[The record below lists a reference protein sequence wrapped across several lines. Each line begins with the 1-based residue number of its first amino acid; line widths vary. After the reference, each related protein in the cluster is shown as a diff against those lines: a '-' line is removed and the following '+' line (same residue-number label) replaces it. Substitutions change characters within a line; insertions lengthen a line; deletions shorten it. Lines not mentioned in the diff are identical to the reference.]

1 MEITGR
7 WFAVALV
14 AGAVIRAAAL
24 SLPGTGDVDIWKI
37 WSYNAAMHPTEVYGV
52 GGTPTERRVI
62 SLHGATTT
70 VNYPPLAMYELG
82 AIGRVYLAV
91 YDRQFPDTLAL
102 TATIK
107 GAVVLSEA
115 ALIALM
121 FVALRRL
128 ASLGIAR
135 WAVAAYWLNPAS
147 VLTGSALGY
156 IDPFLVLPAVGGIVA
171 ALFGWPLAAGALAAA
186 AVLTKPQA
194 IMIAP
199 AIALAVWN
207 VDDPRPALVRLAVAL
222 AGAAL
227 MAAALVG
234 PVIAAGAWPNM
245 LLALSRLGHQD
256 MLSGNAC
263 NLWWIVGYV
272 VRAAYAVPDRG
283 VWAAFIAPA
292 RILGISNLIDLGYP
306 NARIVGTV
314 MTAAVGAWGLWT
326 ARRARDF
333 WLLAALGGF
342 LVHVYATLAAQV
354 HENHL
359 FVAVPLLAIAAAGR
373 RGFTQIFVAVSAIVA
388 LNLNIFYGIS
398 EGVGY
403 AIPRDVTLID
413 LSVVLA
419 AANCAA
425 LLWHAR
431 ILQSEC
437 SRAASPRLSPT
448 RS

>member
-1 MEITGR
+1 MEITGK

-24 SLPGTGDVDIWKI
+24 SLPGTGDVHVWKI

-62 SLHGATTT
+62 SLHGARTT

-91 YDRQFPDTLAL
+91 YGGQFPDTLAL

-207 VDDPRPALVRLAVAL
+207 VDDPRPAFVRLAVAL

-245 LLALSRLGHQD
+245 LLALSRLGQQD

-263 NLWWIVGYV
+263 NFWWIVGYV

-292 RILGISNLIDLGYP
+292 QILGISSLIDLGYP
-306 NARIVGTV
+306 NARIAGTV
-314 MTAAVGAWGLWT
+314 MTAVVGAWGLWT

-342 LVHVYATLAAQV
+342 LVHAYATLAAQV

-373 RGFTQIFVAVSAIVA
+373 RRFTQIFVAVSAIVA

-431 ILQSEC
+431 VLQSEC
-437 SRAASPRLSPT
+437 SRASSPRLSPIPA
-448 RS
+448 